1 MRIFIGTAL
10 PSALATDLDAHAAEH
25 FNSGAWKVAAREQWH
40 VTSLFVGERDEV
52 LLSGIEAKVAAIA
65 ARHAPVTLWDGRL
78 VTMPKDGPS
87 MLWVRFT
94 PSPGLTALHHDLANV
109 LGTEPSIHRPY
120 WPHITLARR
129 RAGRVDAVEGTV
141 VVERFR
147 LDHITLF
154 RSAPSPQ
161 GSVHSPI
168 ATWPLSGTAP
178 ADR

>member
-25 FNSGAWKVAAREQWH
+25 FKSGAWKVAAMEQWH
-40 VTSLFVGERDEV
+40 VTSLFVGERNED
-52 LLSGIEAKVAAIA
+52 LLSGIQAKVEAIA
-65 ARHAPVTLWDGRL
+65 ARHAPITLFDGRL
-78 VTMPKDGPS
+78 VTMPKDGPT

-94 PSPGLTALHHDLANV
+94 PSPELTALHHDLANS
-109 LGTEPSIHRPY
+109 LGTEPSIYRPY

-129 RAGRVDAVEGTV
+129 RSGRVIAVEGNV
-141 VVERFR
+141 VVDRFH

-168 ATWPLSGTAP
+168 ASWPLSGTAP